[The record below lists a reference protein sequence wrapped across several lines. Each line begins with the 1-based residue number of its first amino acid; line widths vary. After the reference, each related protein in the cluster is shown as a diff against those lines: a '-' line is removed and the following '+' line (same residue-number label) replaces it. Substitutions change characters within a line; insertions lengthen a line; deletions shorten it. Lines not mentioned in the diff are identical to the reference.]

1 MADTQAPKI
10 GHIAFADLTVP
21 NAEEVRD
28 FYMQVLGWI
37 AEDLAMSDEQGD
49 YADYMM
55 KDMAGNG
62 VGGVCHARGMNRDL
76 PPQWILYVTV
86 ADMDASLERC
96 LALGGK
102 ILKQQQ
108 NEDGMPFY
116 ALIQDPAGAVMA
128 LMPAA
133 T

>member
-1 MADTQAPKI
+1 MADTQTPQI
-10 GHIAFADLTVP
+10 GHVVFADLTVA
-21 NAEEVRD
+21 NAEAVRD
-28 FYMQVLGWI
+28 FYGQVLGWV

-55 KDMAGNG
+55 KDAEGSG
-62 VGGVCHARGMNRDL
+62 VSGICHARGVNKDL

-86 ADMDASLERC
+86 ADINASLERC

-102 ILKQQQ
+102 VLKKQQ
-108 NEDGMPFY
+108 NDEGALFY